1 MGRQTKKGGDV
12 LIPYIDDVVKQ
23 VDVENKTITI
33 HVMEG
38 LLDE

>member
-1 MGRQTKKGGDV
+1 MGRETEKGGDV
-12 LIPYIDDVVKQ
+12 FIPYIADVVKQ